1 MVACKQAPTSSGL
14 HRGLDPLLELGC
26 ACGVKNFLR
35 LAVLL
40 LCLTPL
46 AWAQNVVVNLLAPV
60 EPASPGGEVRV
71 DLVILN
77 PTSTEIIFET
87 PLTLEGTL
95 SSERRSWPVQLRGQ
109 AGGGAQ
115 IGARSFSYRSFIFTV
130 PADARGRLAL
140 DLTRPQTVRALIEV
154 RAAALPGSEPGIVSA
169 PLSNILPGQP
179 AETAIQRSFAG
190 RFSAHEPVYFIYGPE
205 APGAKFQFSFKYRLL
220 GDRATLDDAIP
231 ALHGLYIG
239 FTQRSLWDI
248 DADSSPFFDTSYMPE
263 LMLESQRVID
273 PGSEGGLKLLG
284 YQAGVRHESNGRDGS
299 ASRSLNIAYFRP
311 VFAWG
316 RLDGW
321 NLVVAPRLFAYVG
334 DVVNNPDIADFR
346 GHAELTAILGRN
358 DRGAL
363 SLTGRLGQ
371 GAHKGSFQADLTI
384 PVKFDKIFDFAT
396 YVLIQY
402 WNGYGESLRSYQER
416 SETVR
421 AGFSLVR

>member
-1 MVACKQAPTSSGL
+1 LGVERWAPDVVVRIVNIIRIACFLLGL
-14 HRGLDPLLELGC
+14 VTT
-26 ACGVKNFLR
+26 A
-35 LAVLL
+35 A
-40 LCLTPL
+40 
-46 AWAQNVVVNLLAPV
+46 AQNVVVNLLAPI
-60 EPASPGGEVRV
+60 EAAAPGGEVRV

-77 PTSTEIIFET
+77 PTSTEVIYET
-87 PLTLEGTL
+87 PLTLDATL
-95 SSERRSWPVQLRGQ
+95 SSERRNWAVTLRGQ

-130 PADARGRLAL
+130 PAEARGRLVLELAQ
-140 DLTRPQTVRALIEV
+140 PQPARALIEV
-154 RAAALPGSEPGIVSA
+154 RAAALPGREPGIVSA

-179 AETAIQRSFAG
+179 AESAIQRSFAG
-190 RFSAHEPVYFIYGPE
+190 RFGAHEPVYFIYGPK

-220 GDRATLDDAIP
+220 GDKARLDEKIP
-231 ALHGLYIG
+231 ALRGLFIG

-248 DADSSPFFDTSYMPE
+248 NADSSPFFDTSYMPE
-263 LMLESQRVID
+263 LMLESQQVVD
-273 PGSEGGLKLLG
+273 PGSEGGIKLLG
-284 YQAGVRHESNGRDGS
+284 YQAGVRHESNGRDGPE
-299 ASRSLNIAYFRP
+299 SRSLNIAYIRP

-334 DVVNNPDIADFR
+334 DVVNNPDIADYR
-346 GHAELTAILGRN
+346 GHAELTAVLGRN

-363 SLTGRLGQ
+363 TLTGRLGQ
-371 GAHKGSFQADLTI
+371 GAHKGSWQADLTL

-402 WNGYGESLRSYQER
+402 WNGYGESLRNYNQR
-416 SETVR
+416 TETVR